1 MNDEIAFLL
10 DVAEQLREIAQTEPE
25 VAADLR
31 RLAEDIEATAAELR
45 RDRRPRPRASEP
57 EYPS

>member
-10 DVAEQLREIAQTEPE
+10 DVAEQLREIALTEPE

-31 RLAEDIEATAAELR
+31 RLAEDIEATAVELR